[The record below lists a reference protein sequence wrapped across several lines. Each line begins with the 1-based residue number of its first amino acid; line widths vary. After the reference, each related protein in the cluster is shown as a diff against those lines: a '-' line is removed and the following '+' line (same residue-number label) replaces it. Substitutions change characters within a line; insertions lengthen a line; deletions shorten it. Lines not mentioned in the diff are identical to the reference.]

1 MKKLSPTLLDIEPGK
16 TDRVFKTE
24 DFRRESHG
32 PGAVAIAAKLISE
45 GKTVS
50 FDCYKRV
57 KDDNAFLTIK
67 REYVDTFYFGIMDLK
82 EGIEGRS
89 IAVRISHCSDLDA
102 VNSHSLIPSW
112 TPREITSDPVHIAA
126 ELMLFLSR
134 HDDVFINQ

>member
-1 MKKLSPTLLDIEPGK
+1 MKKLPQTLLDIKPGK

-67 REYVDTFYFGIMDLK
+67 REYVGTFYFGI
-82 EGIEGRS
+82 
-89 IAVRISHCSDLDA
+89 A
-102 VNSHSLIPSW
+102 SW
-112 TPREITSDPVHIAA
+112 TPKEITSDPVYIAA
-126 ELMLFLSR
+126 ELMGFLCR
-134 HDDVFINQ
+134 YDDVFINQ